1 MPTVLSTVV
10 KGFLSNGVSGAS
22 HAVACKA
29 GRPTF
34 GSGPS
39 GVWVLL
45 FVLSKAFEL
54 LDTVFLIVSGTEVKW
69 LHYWHHLSVL
79 PWAWTQYASGSS
91 PCGAF
96 AAMNLCVHAVMYA
109 YFGEP
114 RVQREKTNNR

>member
-1 MPTVLSTVV
+1 MISAFIGGLFA
-10 KGFLSNGVSGAS
+10 GGVSGGA
-22 HAVACKA
+22 HAIACKA
-29 GRPTF
+29 GRPAF

-45 FVLSKAFEL
+45 FVLSKALEL
-54 LDTVFLIVSGTEVKW
+54 LDTVFLILSGAKVKW

-79 PWAWTQYASGSS
+79 PWAWTQYASESS

-109 YFGEP
+109 YFAIVGTESGRRRFP
-114 RVQREKTNNR
+114 